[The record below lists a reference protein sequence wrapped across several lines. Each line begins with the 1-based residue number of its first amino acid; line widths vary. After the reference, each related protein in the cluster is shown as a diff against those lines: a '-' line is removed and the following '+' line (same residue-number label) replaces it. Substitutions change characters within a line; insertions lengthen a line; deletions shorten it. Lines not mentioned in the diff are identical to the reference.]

1 MSSRAHGSEVRLA
14 ELGVAALSA
23 VASPRVLIGGLG
35 CGYTLGAAL
44 SALSA
49 RAEVRVSELSP
60 AVVAWNRGVLGTL
73 AGNPLN
79 DPRVTVSA
87 VDVID
92 ELERSGPAFDLI
104 LLDVDNGPQALT
116 QARNGWLYERAGLSR
131 LWNTLRPRGVLG
143 VWSAGPDAAFAARLR
158 AHGFDVNEHR
168 VHARDARGSKRHTV
182 WMAVR
187 GS

>member
-23 VASPRVLIGGLG
+23 VGSPRVLIGGLG

-49 RAEVRVSELSP
+49 RADVRVSELSP

-73 AGNPLN
+73 AGHPLN
-79 DPRVTVSA
+79 DPRVTVSE

-92 ELERSGPAFDLI
+92 ELERSQRAFDLI

-116 QARNGWLYERAGLSR
+116 QARNAWLYQRAGLAR
-131 LWNTLRPRGVLG
+131 LWHALRPCGVLG
-143 VWSAGPDAAFAARLR
+143 VWSAGPDAAFASRLG
-158 AHGFDVNEHR
+158 AHGFEVGEHR
-168 VHARDARGSKRHTV
+168 VHARDARGGKRHTV
-182 WMAVR
+182 WVAVR
-187 GS
+187 VS